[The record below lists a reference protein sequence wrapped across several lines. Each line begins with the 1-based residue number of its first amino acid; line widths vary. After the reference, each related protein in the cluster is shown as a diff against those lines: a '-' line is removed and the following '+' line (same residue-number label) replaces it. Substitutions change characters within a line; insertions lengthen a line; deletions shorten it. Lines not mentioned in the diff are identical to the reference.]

1 VSSPY
6 RPIEDYG
13 LIGDM
18 HTAALVGRDGAIDWL
33 CLPHFDS
40 PSVFGAILDH
50 DKGGSFRIHPAVEE
64 VSCKQFYWPETNV
77 LITRF
82 LTHEGSAEITDFM
95 PVGRAR
101 TARRH
106 HEIVRRV
113 TSVHGRLPFHMTC
126 RPAFDYARAPHTT
139 HVTSAG
145 ARFHSAD
152 LVLGLASDVPL
163 VRDGDGVRATFSLPE
178 GDSAHF
184 VLRVLDGESGAG
196 TEPSAAYV
204 DRAFVHTVDYWRE
217 WIGRCRYQGR
227 WREMVHRSLLTLKLL
242 TYEPTGAIVAAPTC
256 SLPEG
261 LGGERN
267 WDYRYSWIRD
277 SAFVL
282 YSFLR
287 MGYHEEAHR
296 YMSFLQSVTC
306 GPGFDGSLRVMYGI
320 DGRRD
325 LRETTLDHLDGY
337 KGSRPVRI
345 GNGAFNQLQLDIY
358 GGLIDA
364 IYLYDKWGTPISYD
378 MWLTVTALINW
389 VTENW
394 AREDHGIWE
403 VRGPLRHFV
412 SSKVMCWVAIDRG
425 LRMAR
430 RRSLPCP
437 VARWTTVRDEIYREV
452 MAKGWDPKR
461 QSFMMSYGDHALD
474 AANLLMSLT
483 MFMAPNDPRMLG
495 TIDAIMKSPREG
507 GLFSSSLVLRYDVSA
522 VDDGLT
528 GEEGTFNICTFW
540 LVEALTRAGR
550 YRPELLERGRLVFER
565 MLGFASHVGL
575 YAEETGS
582 RGEALG
588 NFPQAFTHLS
598 LISAAYNL
606 DRTLDLGTRRAP
618 VSHTD

>member
-1 VSSPY
+1 LPY
-6 RPIEDYG
+6 LPIEDYG

-18 HTAALVGRDGAIDWL
+18 HTAALVSRHGSIDWL

-40 PSVFGAILDH
+40 PSVFGAILDARR
-50 DKGGSFRIHPAVEE
+50 GGSFRIHPAIEE
-64 VSCKQFYWPETNV
+64 VSCKQFYWPDTNV

-82 LTHEGSAEITDFM
+82 LTDAGSVEITDFM

-101 TARRH
+101 RAARY
-106 HEIVRRV
+106 HEIIRRV
-113 TSVHGRLPFHMTC
+113 TSVHGTLPIRVSC
-126 RPAFDYARAPHTT
+126 RPAFDYARAPHRL
-139 HVTSAG
+139 SLNAG
-145 ARFHSAD
+145 SARFASD
-152 LVLGLASDVPL
+152 GQVLCLTADVPL
-163 VRDGDGVRATFSLPE
+163 SQE
-178 GDSAHF
+178 GNAVVAAFDLGEGESAHF
-184 VLRVLDGESGAG
+184 VLRVIDGDRDE
-196 TEPSAAYV
+196 TQEPTAEYV
-204 DRAFVHTVDYWRE
+204 ERAFERTVDFWRE

-242 TYEPTGAIVAAPTC
+242 TFEPTGAIVAAPTC

-287 MGYHEEAHR
+287 MGYHEEAHQ
-296 YMSFLQSVTC
+296 YMSFLHGVTAA
-306 GPGFDGSLRVMYGI
+306 PEFDGELRVMYGI
-320 DGRRD
+320 DGRSN
-325 LRETTLDHLDGY
+325 LPEETLEHLDGY

-345 GNGAFNQLQLDIY
+345 GNGAFDQLQLDIY
-358 GGLIDA
+358 GELIDS
-364 IYLYDKWGTPISYD
+364 IYLYDKWGTPISHET
-378 MWLTVTALINW
+378 WVTVTALVEWVAANW
-389 VTENW
+389 G
-394 AREDHGIWE
+394 REDHGIWE

-412 SSKVMCWVAIDRG
+412 SSKLMCWVALDRG

-437 VARWTTVRDEIYREV
+437 VQRWTSVRDAIHRDIMARGWDAERETFV
-452 MAKGWDPKR
+452 MA
-461 QSFMMSYGDHALD
+461 YGDHALD

-483 MFMAPNDPRMLG
+483 MFLAPSDPRMLG
-495 TIDAIMKSPREG
+495 TIEAIMQSPKAG
-507 GLFSSSLVLRYDVSA
+507 GLFSNSLVLRYDVAA
-522 VDDGLT
+522 VDDGLS

-550 YRPELLERGRLVFER
+550 YRPDLLERARLVFER
-565 MLGFASHVGL
+565 MLGFANHLGL

-606 DRTLDLGTRRAP
+606 DRTLDLGTRRP
-618 VSHTD
+618 PLSHID

>member
-1 VSSPY
+1 MSSPY
-6 RPIEDYG
+6 RPIEDYA

-18 HTAALVGRDGAIDWL
+18 HTAALVGRDGSIDWL

-50 DKGGSFRIHPAVEE
+50 RKAGSFRIHPAIDE

-82 LTHEGSAEITDFM
+82 LTEQGSAEITDFM

-101 TARRH
+101 TSARH
-106 HEIVRRV
+106 HEIIRRV
-113 TSVHGRLPFHMTC
+113 TSVHGRLPIRMAC
-126 RPAFDYARAPHTT
+126 RPAFDYARAPHA
-139 HVTSAG
+139 VRLVPGG
-145 ARFHSAD
+145 ARFESGG
-152 LVLGLASDVPL
+152 LVLGLASDVAL
-163 VRDGDGVRATFSLPE
+163 EHDGDAVVASFDLPE
-178 GDSAHF
+178 GESAHF
-184 VLRVLDGESGAG
+184 VLRVLGDDDGAG
-196 TEPSAAYV
+196 AEPSAEYV
-204 DRAFVHTVDYWRE
+204 ERAFTRTVDYWRE

-227 WREMVHRSLLTLKLL
+227 WRETVHRSLLTLKLL
-242 TYEPTGAIVAAPTC
+242 TFEPTGAIVAAPTC

-296 YMSFLQSVTC
+296 YMGFLHSVTE
-306 GPGFDGSLRVMYGI
+306 GPQFDGSLRVMYGI
-320 DGRRD
+320 DGRSD
-325 LRETTLDHLDGY
+325 LREATLDHLDGY
-337 KGSRPVRI
+337 RGSRPVRV
-345 GNGAFNQLQLDIY
+345 GNGAFDQLQLDIY
-358 GGLIDA
+358 GELIDA
-364 IYLYDKWGTPISYD
+364 IYLYDKWGTPISHD
-378 MWLTVTALINW
+378 TWVTVTALINW
-389 VTENW
+389 VIANW
-394 AREDHGIWE
+394 SRKDHGIWE

-412 SSKVMCWVAIDRG
+412 SSKLMCWVAIDRG

-437 VARWTTVRDEIYREV
+437 ADRWTAARDEIYREV
-452 MAKGWDPKR
+452 MAEGWDEGR
-461 QSFMMSYGDHALD
+461 RAFMMSYGDHALD

-483 MFMAPNDPRMLG
+483 MFLAPNDPRMLG
-495 TIDAIMKSPREG
+495 TIDAIMRSPKEG
-507 GLFSSSLVLRYDVSA
+507 GLFSNSLVLRYDVSA
-522 VDDGLT
+522 VDDGLS

-550 YRPELLERGRLVFER
+550 YRPDLLERGRLVFER
-565 MLGFASHVGL
+565 MLGFANHVGL
-575 YAEETGS
+575 YAEETGA

-606 DRTLDLGTRRAP
+606 DRTLDLGTRRP
-618 VSHTD
+618 PLSHTD

>member
-1 VSSPY
+1 MPY
-6 RPIEDYG
+6 YPIEDYA

-18 HTAALVGRDGAIDWL
+18 HTAALVGRHGAIDWL

-50 DKGGSFRIHPAVEE
+50 EKGGSFSIRPAVDE

-82 LTHEGSAEITDFM
+82 LTRDGSAEITDFM

-101 TARRH
+101 SATHH

-113 TSVHGRLPFHMTC
+113 TSVHGSLPFRMSC
-126 RPAFDYARAPHTT
+126 RPAFDYARAPHT
-139 HVTSAG
+139 VSLSSSG

-163 VRDGDGVRATFSLPE
+163 VQEGDAVCATFNLPE
-178 GDSAHF
+178 GQSAHF
-184 VLRVLDGESGAG
+184 VLRMLEGESGAG
-196 TEPSAAYV
+196 AQPSGDYV
-204 DRAFVHTVDYWRE
+204 DRAFLHTVDYWRA
-217 WIGRCRYQGR
+217 WIGQTRYQGR

-261 LGGERN
+261 IGGERN

-287 MGYHEEAHR
+287 MGYHAEAHR
-296 YMSFLQSVTC
+296 YMAFLLSVT
-306 GPGFDGSLRVMYGI
+306 GVSDFDGSLRVMYGI

-325 LRETTLDHLDGY
+325 LGEFTLDHLEGY

-345 GNGAFNQLQLDIY
+345 GNGAYNQLQLDIY

-364 IYLYDKWGTPISYD
+364 IYLYDKWGTPISQD
-378 MWLTVTALINW
+378 MWMTVSALINW
-389 VTENW
+389 VTANW
-394 AREDHGIWE
+394 QRQDHGIWE

-412 SSKVMCWVAIDRG
+412 SSKLMCWVAIDRG

-437 VARWTTVRDEIYREV
+437 VARWTAVRDEIYREV
-452 MAKGWDPKR
+452 MAKGWDVNR
-461 QSFMMSYGDHALD
+461 QSFMMSYGDQALD

-483 MFMAPNDPRMLG
+483 MFLAPNDPRMLG
-495 TIDAIMKSPREG
+495 TIDAIMKSPRDG
-507 GLFSSSLVLRYDVSA
+507 GLFSSSLVLRYDVSE

-550 YRPELLERGRLVFER
+550 YRPDLLERGRLIFER
-565 MLGFASHVGL
+565 MLVFANHVGL